1 MPMQNPPHPG
11 RSILRDCVEPL
22 GMSLEET
29 AKQLG
34 VSEMS
39 LSSVINGE
47 SSITFQLAVGLDK
60 LFGGGASTWYQ
71 LQSQYDEAQAANRE
85 AVPEESESPTI
96 HRQTAIR
103 HLDHGRVVYET
114 YDDEVIALR
123 VLSTDEPKLAGK
135 SSHDRVEFRFV
146 GEGPG
151 AVRIRMVYQPSAD
164 ASPDLIADVLFT
176 AYLEWN
182 AEADQYF
189 GHIDASE
196 WNRASEELYAAKEKM
211 NDLYALLGEQHFG
224 PAPDADN
231 LLEHEPEPYG
241 DVLKGAE
248 RLLHKGTASVRASE
262 LAGV

>member
-11 RSILRDCVEPL
+11 RSILRDCMEPL

-34 VSEMS
+34 VSAIS

-47 SSITFQLAVGLDK
+47 SSITFKLAVGLDK

-71 LQSQYDEAQAANRE
+71 LQSQFDEAQACNRE

-96 HRQTAIR
+96 HPQTAIR

-114 YDDEVIALR
+114 YDAEVIALR
-123 VLSTDEPKLAGK
+123 ILSTDELKLAGK
-135 SSHDRVEFRFV
+135 SSHNRVEFRFV

-151 AVRIRMVYQPSAD
+151 AVRVRMIYQPSTD
-164 ASPDLIADVLFT
+164 ASPELISDVLFT

-182 AEADQYF
+182 AEADQYL
-189 GHIDASE
+189 GHIDAAE

-211 NDLYALLGEQHFG
+211 NELYALPGEQYFG
-224 PAPDADN
+224 PGPDGDN
-231 LLEHEPEPYG
+231 LLEDEPVRCA
-241 DVLKGAE
+241 DVLKEAE
-248 RLLHKGTASVRASE
+248 RLLHNGTASVSASE